1 MTDPNKAE
9 RELLDSAR
17 NGDNSAYENL
27 VRMHQRQ
34 IYAFLYRLSRN
45 VEDAMELTQSTFVKA
60 WISLGRFRG
69 ESSFKTYLYRIA
81 ANSWRNTIRD
91 RMRRKTVDL
100 ENVSL
105 VSDQNPHLDLE
116 ASREHGLLWD
126 LVDRLPPRQK
136 EVLVLRIREGLTF
149 EEVAQIMGCTT
160 GSAKASYH
168 HAVKKL
174 KGAFAES
181 ET

>member
-1 MTDPNKAE
+1 MIDPNKAE
-9 RELLDSAR
+9 QELLDSAR
-17 NGDNSAYENL
+17 NGDDSAYENL
-27 VRMHQRQ
+27 VRMYQRQ
-34 IYAFLYRLSRN
+34 VYAFLYRLSRN

-81 ANSWRNTIRD
+81 ANAWRNTIRD
-91 RMRRKTVDL
+91 RMRRRTVDL
-100 ENVSL
+100 DNVSL
-105 VSDQNPHLDLE
+105 VSDHNPHLDLE
-116 ASREHGLLWD
+116 ASRERGLLWD

-149 EEVAQIMGCTT
+149 DEAAQIMGCTT

-174 KGAFAES
+174 KEAFAEN